1 MIRNLDRALLH
12 LFSSV
17 SIEIALWS
25 HIFGIGWFSM
35 LKIFF
40 FQESVLRNTLLSV
53 NVDQCEC
60 VFGISWFS
68 AFYRPELLP

>member
-1 MIRNLDRALLH
+1 
-12 LFSSV
+12 
-17 SIEIALWS
+17 
-25 HIFGIGWFSM
+25 M
-35 LKIFF
+35 LKIVF

-68 AFYRPELLP
+68 AFYRPSSVLKLKFCRFDELLKAWEPQQINLPAY